1 VIQLTEERLQKYMA
15 HAGIASRRKSEEII
29 KQGKVKVNGHV
40 ITQMGFKVSESDKVE
55 VDGELIESK
64 ENRVYYAI
72 NKPTNFITTTDDQFD
87 RDTVLDL
94 IDVKQRV
101 YPVGRLDF
109 DSSGLLLITN
119 DGELTN
125 ILIHPSYE
133 VWKKYLV
140 EINSFVSDNHIEKL
154 SNGVVLEDGL
164 TAPAELKVLKRSK
177 RYSKIEV
184 NIREGKN
191 RQIRRMFKHFGY
203 EVTSLHRTEFG
214 PISLNNLESGQY
226 RKLTKNE
233 IRLLKIIKDEN
244 R

>member
-55 VDGELIESK
+55 VDGKLIESK
-64 ENRVYYAI
+64 EKRVYYAV
-72 NKPTNFITTTDDQFD
+72 NKPINVITTTDDQFD